1 MLLPSARDEACAP
14 STLNVGQTA
23 AFFSVLGPSTGPSP
37 SAVQLSFCRRKEGSV
52 ACPFHGLHSGCPS
65 PSPLAWTQ
73 SPPYLARASTPGP
86 PVWGPILCPAPEFTP
101 LFLGLR
107 LPAITALSGQ
117 PGWMQLL
124 DLGGRLA
131 GAGFLVLRPARDPG
145 QCCRLPLTC
154 AQGWF
159 FSNEGQ
165 SPQHGTRL

>member
-1 MLLPSARDEACAP
+1 MLLRSARDEACAP

-23 AFFSVLGPSTGPSP
+23 AFFSVLGPSTGPSL

-73 SPPYLARASTPGP
+73 SPPFLPELPLQGPQCGARFS
-86 PVWGPILCPAPEFTP
+86 VLHQSS
-101 LFLGLR
+101 LHFLVLR

-117 PGWMQLL
+117 PGWMRLS

-145 QCCRLPLTC
+145 QRCRLPLTC

-165 SPQHGTRL
+165 SLQHGNRL